1 MLRECL
7 LAYLTNESLV
17 WSAVEWSFIGLYY
30 DFIGSKNEILLILMP

>member
-17 WSAVEWSFIGLYY
+17 WSAVEWSFIG
-30 DFIGSKNEILLILMP
+30 SKNEILLILMP